1 MITSSQRLPQQLQS
15 EWDGEHGKHA
25 VLPHRAAGP
34 CVSGF
39 PPGGTADCQG
49 KLRVTAARV
58 RFIFPTSPCSSQI
71 FLGLG
76 SQQSVQWPKW
86 LLCGGACTPGWEVL
100 GWSDS
105 FASGCHTVWA
115 KNEQRAVLPSLFIPT
130 GLDSEVESESH
141 FSWMLLVLRLLILFY
156 LSGFYSS

>member
-15 EWDGEHGKHA
+15 EWDGEHSKHA

-34 CVSGF
+34 CGSGF

-76 SQQSVQWPKW
+76 SQQSVQSPKW
-86 LLCGGACTPGWEVL
+86 LLCGGDCTPGWEVL

-115 KNEQRAVLPSLFIPT
+115 KNEEKAVLSKSLYPHRIGLWSWVRITLLMDALGTEASDPFLFI
-130 GLDSEVESESH
+130 
-141 FSWMLLVLRLLILFY
+141 WVL
-156 LSGFYSS
+156 